1 MSDLSDYIKF
11 FRNPLPNKWDFLHP
25 QALLLTNFFKQ
36 IVDNNKTAYYFIP
49 HKFFLLFFAIP

>member
-1 MSDLSDYIKF
+1 MF

-49 HKFFLLFFAIP
+49 HKFFLLLFAIP